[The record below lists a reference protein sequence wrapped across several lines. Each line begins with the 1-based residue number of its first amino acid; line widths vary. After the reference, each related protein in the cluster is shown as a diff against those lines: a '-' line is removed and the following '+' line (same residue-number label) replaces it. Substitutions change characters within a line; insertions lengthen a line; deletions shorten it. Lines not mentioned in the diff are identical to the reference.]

1 MERPGTRRARSR
13 SSELPSRDA
22 RRYQGA
28 TLMQRR
34 RCLVAEHDR
43 DAPRLVGQLRSCAQR
58 DGVLGRL
65 QRDDVHAAGTQRTH
79 GGQRALVVRARHL
92 GLGLGL
98 GLG

>member
-1 MERPGTRRARSR
+1 
-13 SSELPSRDA
+13 
-22 RRYQGA
+22 
-28 TLMQRR
+28 MQRR
-34 RCLVAEHDR
+34 RGLVAEHDR

-65 QRDDVHAAGTQRTH
+65 QRDDVHAAGTQRAH